1 VSLPALI
8 SHKKSAAGVATIFF
22 QSAER
27 QAMSITRAAQK
38 IPCGATQRAHS
49 TPDPEIPPSEPTPNP
64 MPDDVPAPTHAPV
77 EEPTQP
83 EPPIR
88 AA

>member
-1 VSLPALI
+1 
-8 SHKKSAAGVATIFF
+8 
-22 QSAER
+22 
-27 QAMSITRAAQK
+27 MSITTAPQK
-38 IPCGATQRAHS
+38 TMGGDIQSPLQRAHS
-49 TPDPEIPPSEPTPNP
+49 TPDPEIPPSEPKPNP
-64 MPDDVPAPTHAPV
+64 MPDDVPMPTHAPV

>member
-1 VSLPALI
+1 M
-8 SHKKSAAGVATIFF
+8 TIAPQYMTGGDT
-22 QSAER
+22 QS
-27 QAMSITRAAQK
+27 
-38 IPCGATQRAHS
+38 PLQRAHS
-49 TPDPEIPPSEPTPNP
+49 TPDPEIPASEPKPNP
-64 MPDDVPAPTHAPV
+64 TPDDVPAPTHAPV